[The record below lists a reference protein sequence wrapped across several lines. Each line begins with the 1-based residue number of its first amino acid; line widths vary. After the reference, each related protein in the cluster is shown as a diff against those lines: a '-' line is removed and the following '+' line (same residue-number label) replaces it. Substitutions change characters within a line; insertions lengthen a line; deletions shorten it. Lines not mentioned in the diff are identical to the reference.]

1 MKGWAVFCW
10 GCKTGCP
17 MSKLETPDYINVLEL
32 KATKFA
38 IMTFSKIFPNV
49 KIVHWTLWKTNGQH
63 GDPNS

>member
-1 MKGWAVFCW
+1 
-10 GCKTGCP
+10 

-38 IMTFSKIFPNV
+38 IMTFSKIFLNV